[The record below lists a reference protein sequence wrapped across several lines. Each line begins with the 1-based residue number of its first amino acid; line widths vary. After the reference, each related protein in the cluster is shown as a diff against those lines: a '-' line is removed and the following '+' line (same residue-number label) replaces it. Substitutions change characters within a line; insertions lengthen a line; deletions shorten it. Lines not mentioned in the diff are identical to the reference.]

1 MSQCPWQYLNDY
13 CICDSTEELHQ
24 TSYMT
29 GFVKKGFGEIVE
41 VAGIEP
47 ASESISI
54 EATTCLSSA
63 LEIPFNH
70 LDLFEVG

>member
-1 MSQCPWQYLNDY
+1 
-13 CICDSTEELHQ
+13 
-24 TSYMT
+24 MT